1 MVFELDGVITGDS
14 RSPRFSETGVILI
27 SLSNKFARFSFH
39 NESRPLTIGRAVQWL
54 LFALYQI
61 RYARFLPATVSVG
74 TFVVGTVTFRVICQF
89 FLEPMRLSRGSIFLN
104 FCQCRRNRI
113 SGNETLIFSILF
125 WIQPIQ
131 F

>member
-61 RYARFLPATVSVG
+61 RYARFLPATVLVG
-74 TFVVGTVTFRVICQF
+74 TLWSELCVSSNSAI
-89 FLEPMRLSRGSIFLN
+89 FLRGSRVFVFLN
-104 FCQCRRNRI
+104 LCRFRRNGI
-113 SGNETLIFSILF
+113 SGSERGKH
-125 WIQPIQ
+125 
-131 F
+131 